1 MTATGGILYP
11 GHFLLEH
18 REGVDIPP
26 LPSQLLDSESRCSE
40 IYRKSVMMQM
50 DVLMTDT
57 MNSVRKAV

>member
-1 MTATGGILYP
+1 MTATGGILLAI
-11 GHFLLEH
+11 FLLEY

-40 IYRKSVMMQM
+40 IYRESVMQM

-57 MNSVRKAV
+57 MNTLRNTV

>member
-26 LPSQLLDSESRCSE
+26 LSSQLLDSESRCSE
-40 IYRKSVMMQM
+40 IYRESVMQM

-57 MNSVRKAV
+57 MNTVRKAV